1 MTNHPTSL
9 SRRALLV
16 AGGCALATS
25 LTADEK
31 PRRIGL
37 GFSLYGMKSL
47 PLDRAVRACAEIG
60 YDCVELPVLAD
71 WPADSA
77 RFTAAVRKAFAK
89 TLADEGVRLSAVME
103 NLPLLADNKVADNLD
118 RLKRAAEI
126 ARDLVIDK
134 PPPVETVL
142 GGRPGEWE
150 QVKEK
155 MVERLGDWARVM
167 ADAKVVLAIKAH
179 VGNACRTPEDLIW
192 LLKQVDSP
200 WIKAA
205 YDYSHFQLQGLE
217 LAATL
222 KTLLPQT
229 VFIHV
234 KDAQGEAGKFQFLLP
249 GAGTGNR
256 EVDYPAYFRQLAAG
270 DYRGDVVVEVSGQI
284 HSQPGYDPLAAA
296 RQSYVPLARAFT
308 AAGLR

>member
-1 MTNHPTSL
+1 MTKHPTSL
-9 SRRALLV
+9 SRRGLLV

-71 WPADSA
+71 WQADSA
-77 RFTAAVRKAFAK
+77 RFTAAARKAFAK
-89 TLADEGVRLSAVME
+89 TLSDEGVRLSAVME
-103 NLPLLADNKVADNLD
+103 NLPLLADKVADNRD
-118 RLKRAAEI
+118 RLQRAAEI
-126 ARDLVIDK
+126 ARDLATGDA
-134 PPPVETVL
+134 PLVETVL
-142 GGRPGEWE
+142 GGRPGEWN
-150 QVKEK
+150 QFKEK
-155 MVERLGDWARVM
+155 MVERLGEWARVM

-179 VGNACRTPEDLIW
+179 VGNACRIPEDLVW

-200 WIKAA
+200 WIQAA
-205 YDYSHFQLQGLE
+205 YDYSHFQLQGLD
-217 LAATL
+217 LAASL

-234 KDAQGEAGKFQFLLP
+234 KDAQGQAGKFQFLLP
-249 GAGTGNR
+249 GAATGNMQ
-256 EVDYPAYFRQLAAG
+256 VDYPAYFRQIAAEN
-270 DYRGDVVVEVSGQI
+270 YRGDVVVEVSGQI

-296 RQSYVPLARAFT
+296 RQSYGPLARAFT
-308 AAGLR
+308 SAGLR